1 MKSNGKC
8 KLQSCS
14 QYRIKQLEHVGAPDQ
29 KNVGLFMTVILPK
42 LGAFGCENT
51 GKLEK
56 SNATN
61 IGLLQ
66 WHS

>member
-1 MKSNGKC
+1 
-8 KLQSCS
+8 
-14 QYRIKQLEHVGAPDQ
+14 VGAPDQ